1 MLLLVILLTLNE
13 SALKQIEAL
22 ILQTLDIVFTFG
34 PLTDLLIFHQTA
46 TKGETSLVRGGRQ
59 CIIKGTFL
67 SHLLDEL
74 HLSHTSGESLAVKQI
89 LNCEHL
95 KV

>member
-34 PLTDLLIFHQTA
+34 PLTDLLIFH
-46 TKGETSLVRGGRQ
+46 
-59 CIIKGTFL
+59 
-67 SHLLDEL
+67 
-74 HLSHTSGESLAVKQI
+74 
-89 LNCEHL
+89 
-95 KV
+95 